1 MPEETG
7 DSDYLSDLSPK
18 DKPWDCHRAIA
29 DTVQNLYKSARLDKY
44 ADRIETC
51 GKVLEFALRSDDQGD
66 VGIKLQSARFC
77 RVRHCPVCQWRR
89 SMKWQAKMFTAMPQI
104 REAYPTHRWLFVTLT
119 VRNCD
124 LVDLRTTVAAMNKG
138 FERLTKLKQFSAI
151 GWIRSVEVTRNQ
163 ETGQAHPHFHCLM
176 LVPPSYFGKA
186 YIKQEEWRSLW
197 QRSMRLEYLPVVN
210 VKAVKPKV
218 DKLTGDHDDIGQA
231 IVETVKYSVKE
242 SDLVADENWLVEL
255 TSQLHKTRAISIGG
269 VLRSIL
275 KDEQEDDDLI
285 HIDETDKEVV
295 EDDALK
301 LYFGWR
307 ESLKRYK
314 KNN

>member
-1 MPEETG
+1 
-7 DSDYLSDLSPK
+7 
-18 DKPWDCHRAIA
+18 
-29 DTVQNLYKSARLDKY
+29 
-44 ADRIETC
+44 
-51 GKVLEFALRSDDQGD
+51 
-66 VGIKLQSARFC
+66 
-77 RVRHCPVCQWRR
+77 
-89 SMKWQAKMFTAMPQI
+89 
-104 REAYPTHRWLFVTLT
+104 
-119 VRNCD
+119 
-124 LVDLRTTVAAMNKG
+124 
-138 FERLTKLKQFSAI
+138 
-151 GWIRSVEVTRNQ
+151 
-163 ETGQAHPHFHCLM
+163 M

-186 YIKQEEWRSLW
+186 YIKQENWRSLW

-218 DKLTGDHDDIGQA
+218 DKLTGYQDDIGQA

-269 VLRSIL
+269 VLKSIL

-285 HIDETDKEVV
+285 HIDETDKEIV

-307 ESLKRYK
+307 EALKRYK